1 MGIHAHDNLSLALS
15 NTKYANKLGVT
26 WLDST
31 IKGMGRGPGNTKT
44 EELINFFQ

>member
-1 MGIHAHDNLSLALS
+1 MGIHAHDNLSQALS

-31 IKGMGRGPGNTKT
+31 IWAW
-44 EELINFFQ
+44 EEVLEIQRQRN